1 MLDAITF
8 MLVLIIM
15 WDIILKTASNYL
27 DRQVKDNYAL
37 LLIVMYWT
45 ALYYVLYTYGFHW
58 LSVFCTGIGVKLLI
72 HIIAGLIVA
81 FLRSKA

>member
-15 WDIILKTASNYL
+15 WDIILKTAAHYL

-58 LSVFCTGIGVKLLI
+58 LFVFCIGIGVKLLI
-72 HIIAGLIVA
+72 HTIAGLIVT